1 MIQIT
6 YWGHA
11 CIQLSDGETTLIF
24 DPFLTGNPMAATTPA
39 KISCQYILVSHGHAD
54 HFGDTKALATVDGAL
69 VIGIPEI
76 CALAGDADTHG
87 MNLGGSY
94 TFPFGKVKMVQA
106 FHSGGAPGACAA
118 GFIVEFGG
126 KTFYF
131 AGDTALFGDMALF
144 AKHNIDY
151 AFLPIGDNFTM
162 GVDDATEAAKLIC
175 AKHIIPIHYNTWP
188 PIAADPTVFKSQVE
202 AATSTQVHIVKPG
215 ESIDAK

>member
-1 MIQIT
+1 MIEIT

-24 DPFLTGNPMAATTPA
+24 DPFISHNPMATIKPNQV
-39 KISCQYILVSHGHAD
+39 KCDYILVSHGHFD
-54 HFGDTKALATVDGAL
+54 HFGDTKALAKVNGAT

-76 CALAGDADTHG
+76 CAMADFDETHG

-94 TFPFGKVKMVQA
+94 KFPFGKVKMVQA

-144 AKHNIDY
+144 AKYNIDY

-162 GVDDATEAAKLIC
+162 GIDDATEAAKLIK
-175 AKHIIPIHYNTWP
+175 AKNIVPIHYNTWP
-188 PIAADPTVFKSQVE
+188 PIAADPTAFKTQVE
-202 AATSTQVHIVKPG
+202 KETASVVHIVKPN
-215 ESIDAK
+215 ESIKA

>member
-1 MIQIT
+1 MIEIT

-11 CIQLSDGETTLIF
+11 CVQLSDGETTLIF
-24 DPFLTGNPMAATTPA
+24 DPFITGNPSAPI
-39 KISCQYILVSHGHAD
+39 KPNQIDCQYILVSHGHSD
-54 HFGDTKALATVDGAL
+54 HFGDTKALAKVNGAT

-76 CALAGDADTHG
+76 CAMADFDETHG

-94 TFPFGKVKMVQA
+94 TFPFGKVTMVQA

-131 AGDTALFGDMALF
+131 AGDTALFSDMALF
-144 AKHNIDY
+144 AKRDLDY

-162 GVDDATEAAKLIC
+162 GIDDATEAAKLLK
-175 AKHIIPIHYNTWP
+175 AKNIVPIHYNTWP
-188 PIAADPTVFKSQVE
+188 LIAADPTVFKAQVE
-202 AATSTQVHIVKPG
+202 GATDTAVHIMKPG
-215 ESIDAK
+215 ESKKA